1 MKCELVTIKMFICS
15 NNWNNGK
22 NTVFGEMFALRYEG
36 ISIGISRLRKNNE
49 AKEMF
54 LKQLL

>member
-1 MKCELVTIKMFICS
+1 MFICS